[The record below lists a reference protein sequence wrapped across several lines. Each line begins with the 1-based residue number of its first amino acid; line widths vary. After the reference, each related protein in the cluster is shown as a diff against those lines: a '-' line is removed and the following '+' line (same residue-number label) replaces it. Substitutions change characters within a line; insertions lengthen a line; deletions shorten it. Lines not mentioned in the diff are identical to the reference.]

1 MRTTLFTIICGLL
14 FLLCSLQLFADNGQ
28 IDIATLPFTI
38 SNSGSYVVV
47 KDLSLSTQDTDGITI
62 SANNVT
68 IDLNGHALIGPGKAV
83 GASGSG
89 IVLSGSYS
97 NIAVRNGTIRDW
109 RNAGVFGNSINS
121 LFEFLRCYSNGS
133 NGIEVGLGSIVRFCN
148 CNYNGYRGIS
158 GESGLITGNTCT
170 QNDAD
175 GIMGNSSTISSNTC
189 TNNAAS
195 GINAQGGVV
204 SGNTCS
210 YNIDDGIYANVCLVS
225 GNFCSTNTG
234 NGIRVW
240 SYSRVIENTCYNN
253 GYSTAT
259 ASGIRSSAGHNSI
272 ENNVATSNDYGI
284 YCTTDDF
291 FVGNRAHNNTISDFS
306 YPSNCLR
313 GQVIDGT
320 AGGVISTTDP
330 YANLR
335 F

>member
-1 MRTTLFTIICGLL
+1 MKKRMIPI
-14 FLLCSLQLFADNGQ
+14 FAFVFFFIGTAFAGDGQ

-38 SNSGSYVVV
+38 SSSGSYVVV
-47 KDLSLSTQDTDGITI
+47 KDLTLSTQDTNGITI

-68 IDLNGHALIGPGKAV
+68 IDLNGHTLIGPGKAV
-83 GASGSG
+83 GTSGSG
-89 IVLSGSYS
+89 ILVNVSYS

-109 RNAGVFGNSINS
+109 RSNGVGGNAINS
-121 LFEFLRCYSNGS
+121 SFESLRCYSNGT
-133 NGIEVGLGSIVRFCN
+133 NGIETGLGSTVMFCN
-148 CNYNGYRGIS
+148 CNYNGFRGIA
-158 GESGLITGNTCT
+158 GDTAVITGNTCN
-170 QNDAD
+170 QNDTD
-175 GIMGNSSTISSNTC
+175 GIMSNSSTVSSNTC
-189 TNNAAS
+189 TNNGTS

-210 YNIDDGIYANVCLVS
+210 YNDADGIYANTGLVS
-225 GNFCSTNTG
+225 GNFCGNNTG

-259 ASGIRSSAGHNSI
+259 ASGIMSSAGHNSI

-313 GQVIDGT
+313 GQIINGT
-320 AGGVISTTDP
+320 AGGQISTTDP
-330 YANLR
+330 YANFR